1 MCLRLLFSDFFAR
14 KGFIFSVENLEVSHI
29 LLERERE
36 RERERITTLNTS
48 PLFLYFIIYLTFLI
62 PGSVKNTCTYI
73 SHTIIIAGTCA
84 RDILFSRYK
93 YKLRPRTFADAD
105 IFMSC
110 RAILGAITYTHL
122 KQKLQY
128 LTDREILVVFRKN
141 LFSLAPGRGLGKYRA
156 GIWGIETFA
165 Q

>member
-1 MCLRLLFSDFFAR
+1 MCLRLLISDFFAR
-14 KGFIFSVENLEVSHI
+14 KGFIFSVENLEVNRV
-29 LLERERE
+29 LLERA
-36 RERERITTLNTS
+36 TLNTM
-48 PLFLYFIIYLTFLI
+48 PLFLYYIIYFTFPL
-62 PGSVKNTCTYI
+62 SRSFKNICTYI
-73 SHTIIIAGTCA
+73 SHTIIIADTCA
-84 RDILFSRYK
+84 RDILFSIYK
-93 YKLRPRTFADAD
+93 YKFRPHTFADAD